1 MKGQGGISW
10 DKEVKK
16 VWNGI
21 GGTKDEI
28 LSIVESGEQKPKARD
43 MIETTGKEALGLKED
58 NEEHLKIY
66 RGSREEMGM
75 KTYLHRPKDA
85 VENVKLL

>member
-1 MKGQGGISW
+1 M
-10 DKEVKK
+10 
-16 VWNGI
+16 WNGI

-85 VENVKLL
+85 VENVTL